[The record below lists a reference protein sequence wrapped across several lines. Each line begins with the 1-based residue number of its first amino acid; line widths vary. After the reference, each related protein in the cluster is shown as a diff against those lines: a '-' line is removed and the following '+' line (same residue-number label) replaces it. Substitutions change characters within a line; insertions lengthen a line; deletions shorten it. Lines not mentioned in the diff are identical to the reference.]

1 MTNMR
6 GFAAAQRAYD
16 NMTPPDDGPSQCAD
30 CDGSGYDQEGEYCA
44 TCEGSGYVNDDSAL
58 AASTNAPRRDRGR
71 RRSIS
76 PNSVV
81 GRFENR

>member
-44 TCEGSGYVNDDSAL
+44 TCEGSGYVNDDGSAYDPE
-58 AASTNAPRRDRGR
+58 AAEFEACEYYDRKKDE
-71 RRSIS
+71 S
-76 PNSVV
+76 
-81 GRFENR
+81 